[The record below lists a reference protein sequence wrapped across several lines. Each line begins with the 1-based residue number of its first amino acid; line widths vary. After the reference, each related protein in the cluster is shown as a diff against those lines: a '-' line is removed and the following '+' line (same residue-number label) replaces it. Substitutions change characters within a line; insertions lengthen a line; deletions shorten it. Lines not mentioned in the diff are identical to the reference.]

1 MAQERSGP
9 DEPQLTQARV
19 PLEEAAE
26 AFSRRDES
34 GRTPIV
40 VLPERA
46 SRISLQLL
54 LAGAVALAVGIA
66 LGLLQ
71 ERVDLLLLGVLV
83 AAVLVALGVYR
94 AFLVPVPEGVS
105 ALLARRGRYDRMIGP
120 GVHVV
125 PPMIAVSHLVSRREI
140 PFDVPIT
147 EAATADNVRATVD
160 SLVTFTITDPYRF
173 VYNISADDFD
183 HVFQAVCQE
192 ALRAMVR
199 KLPSERVSDLAGHDK
214 SELKAAIGET
224 VAAYGVEVRTTVITY
239 AQPPP
244 DFVRSQE
251 ARQLAVLQR
260 AEQIE
265 RQTLAQARQT
275 DEEALSRQQALARV
289 AREQDTLQ
297 AEAQRA
303 EARRR
308 LVEAEA
314 SVEALRLAHLEER
327 LQRYPQ
333 ASQWEWEGARLE
345 VARSLAGNT
354 RAVLQVGNA
363 DQIAG
368 ALVVRDVFQD
378 PAPADRLPQPGR
390 PDESALSEGAAA
402 SGAPQQDGAEGSPAP

>member
-1 MAQERSGP
+1 M
-9 DEPQLTQARV
+9 
-19 PLEEAAE
+19 
-26 AFSRRDES
+26 
-34 GRTPIV
+34 
-40 VLPERA
+40 
-46 SRISLQLL
+46 
-54 LAGAVALAVGIA
+54 
-66 LGLLQ
+66 
-71 ERVDLLLLGVLV
+71 
-83 AAVLVALGVYR
+83 
-94 AFLVPVPEGVS
+94 
-105 ALLARRGRYDRMIGP
+105 
-120 GVHVV
+120 
-125 PPMIAVSHLVSRREI
+125 
-140 PFDVPIT
+140 
-147 EAATADNVRATVD
+147 
-160 SLVTFTITDPYRF
+160 
-173 VYNISADDFD
+173 
-183 HVFQAVCQE
+183 
-192 ALRAMVR
+192 
-199 KLPSERVSDLAGHDK
+199 
-214 SELKAAIGET
+214 
-224 VAAYGVEVRTTVITY
+224 AAYGVEVRTTVITY

-289 AREQDTLQ
+289 SREQDTLQ

-368 ALVVRDVFQD
+368 ALVVRDVFQE

-390 PDESALSEGAAA
+390 PDESVSGRRRERGPAAGRGRGEPRPVGRDPARPGASHQVRNLRELDHRGAYEEQTMSMTRHRPFGVTLLAILAGIMALGVC
-402 SGAPQQDGAEGSPAP
+402 GAPCSTCTSSPSPSASCSSTASTPWGPSCGR

>member
-1 MAQERSGP
+1 
-9 DEPQLTQARV
+9 
-19 PLEEAAE
+19 
-26 AFSRRDES
+26 
-34 GRTPIV
+34 
-40 VLPERA
+40 
-46 SRISLQLL
+46 
-54 LAGAVALAVGIA
+54 
-66 LGLLQ
+66 
-71 ERVDLLLLGVLV
+71 
-83 AAVLVALGVYR
+83 
-94 AFLVPVPEGVS
+94 
-105 ALLARRGRYDRMIGP
+105 
-120 GVHVV
+120 
-125 PPMIAVSHLVSRREI
+125 MIAVSHLVSRREI

-224 VAAYGVEVRTTVITY
+224 VAPTGWRY
-239 AQPPP
+239 APPSSPTPSAP

-265 RQTLAQARQT
+265 HQTLAQARQT
-275 DEEALSRQQALARV
+275 DEEALSRQQALARWPGS
-289 AREQDTLQ
+289 RTPLQ

-333 ASQWEWEGARLE
+333 ASQWEWEGARL
-345 VARSLAGNT
+345 RSPAPWPATPGRCSRWGTPT
-354 RAVLQVGNA
+354 RSPGPWWC
-363 DQIAG
+363 G
-368 ALVVRDVFQD
+368 TSSED

-390 PDESALSEGAAA
+390 PDESVARERGPAAGRGRGEPRPVGRTGATRRP
-402 SGAPQQDGAEGSPAP
+402 GATRCHPARLTR